1 MVFSN
6 EICLIQH
13 GQRCLLQE
21 VCLYRRT
28 LACIRLCRVSPSF
41 ISQELDISE
50 DIAQLIFEHL
60 DMDGVLKPARDK
72 G

>member
-1 MVFSN
+1 
-6 EICLIQH
+6 
-13 GQRCLLQE
+13 
-21 VCLYRRT
+21 LYRRT

-60 DMDGVLKPARDK
+60 EMDGVLKPTRDK